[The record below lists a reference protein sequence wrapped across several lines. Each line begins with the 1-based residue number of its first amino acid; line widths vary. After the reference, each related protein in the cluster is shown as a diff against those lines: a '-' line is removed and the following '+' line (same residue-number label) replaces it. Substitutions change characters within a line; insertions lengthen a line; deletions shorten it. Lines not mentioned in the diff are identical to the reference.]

1 MIDYEY
7 LCQMISDWRAGRR
20 PTAMPGYP
28 SEQARPM
35 DQGGHASDEDVVSY
49 DEIGVRE
56 DYDEVDESH
65 FGEDEGDETVY
76 SSPYEEEDE
85 EDGAT
90 QIHRPDE

>member
-1 MIDYEY
+1 
-7 LCQMISDWRAGRR
+7 
-20 PTAMPGYP
+20 
-28 SEQARPM
+28 
-35 DQGGHASDEDVVSY
+35 
-49 DEIGVRE
+49 VRE